1 MPGVKLDMTP
11 LNEDTTKALS
21 LPAVGR
27 FTVLGKIGEG
37 GMGVLFKAF
46 DPQLNRTIALK
57 FLNKLSSLDP
67 ASEMRFLNEA
77 RAAAALDHP
86 NVCTVYDIGAVG
98 DQVYIAMAHID
109 GENLKQRIRKGPLP
123 FDELLEICMQV
134 ALGLREAHSKGI
146 VHRDIK
152 PSNLLITPGGVVKIV
167 DFGLA
172 LIPTDLRLTHDQS
185 SAGTPNYMSPEQ
197 VQGEG
202 VDHRSDLW
210 SLGVTLYE
218 AASCSLPFG
227 GGHMATLVRSI
238 LFDEVDWTRV
248 RAHETLSRFEAVL
261 RRLLAKNRKERYVSA
276 DELISDLKTLTTSRA
291 EVSSDLPGTCIA
303 VLPFANLNKQQD
315 TEYFSDGLTD
325 ELINALAQFDGLR
338 VVSRSS
344 VFAFK
349 GQSVSIKTIGEQ
361 LKVPTVL
368 EGSVRSVGNRLRV
381 TVQLTNV
388 ADGLNLWSERFDREL
403 RDIFEL
409 QDEITLGI
417 VEKLKVKLVPH
428 RHPPP
433 DVSSTRRLEAYDL
446 YLEGKYNWN
455 RQTEE
460 GFNRAIQCFEE
471 ASRVDPSFGSAQA
484 GLADAYTFLGFHG
497 LAPSLEIFPKARAAA
512 AKALNTD
519 QTLPDANIS
528 MGYVKLYHDWSWKE
542 AEYYLRRAIELN
554 PSSAK
559 AYYSLMLCL
568 VQSARFDQG
577 RDALQKALD
586 LDPFNMLYH
595 TSAGWLEYYAKRPR
609 VALEKLE
616 EARVLDHTYPELQ
629 VALGAASEQLGLFK
643 EAVQHLENAA
653 AIYGQHPLVQAF
665 LGSAYA
671 ASDQREKALE
681 VIATMDRLAEKRFV
695 PSICRAIVYM
705 ALQDKERAFQYL
717 RNAAEARDAF
727 LCWLNVLPLSESLR
741 LDPRFTALMSEVGL
755 GQEAGNVHNA
765 FPASTTSEEGL

>member
-1 MPGVKLDMTP
+1 MIP

-27 FTVLGKIGEG
+27 FTVLSKIGQG

-57 FLNKLSSLDP
+57 FLNKMSSLDP

-98 DQVYIAMAHID
+98 DQVYIAMAHVE
-109 GENLKQRIRKGPLP
+109 GENLKQRIAKGPLP
-123 FDELLEICMQV
+123 FDDALEICMQV
-134 ALGLREAHSKGI
+134 ALGLREAHSKGVI
-146 VHRDIK
+146 HRDIK

-172 LIPTDLRLTHDQS
+172 LLPTDLRLTRDHS
-185 SAGTPNYMSPEQ
+185 SVGTPNYMSPEQ
-197 VQGEG
+197 VQGEA

-218 AASCSLPFG
+218 AASASLPFG
-227 GGHMATLVRSI
+227 GESMPALVRSI

-248 RAHETLSRFEAVL
+248 RANETLSRFEVVL
-261 RRLLAKNRKERYVSA
+261 RRLLAKNRNERYAST
-276 DELISDLKTLTTSRA
+276 DELISGLKALTISKTEA
-291 EVSSDLPGTCIA
+291 PPELPGTCIA
-303 VLPFANLNKQQD
+303 VLPFANLNKQED

-325 ELINALAQFDGLR
+325 ELINALAQFEGLR

-349 GQSVSIKTIGEQ
+349 GQAVSIKTIGEQ

-368 EGSVRSVGNRLRV
+368 EGSVRSAGNRLRV

-409 QDEITLGI
+409 QDEITSGI

-428 RHPPP
+428 RYPAP
-433 DVSSTRRLEAYDL
+433 DVNSTRRLEAYDL

-460 GFNRAIQCFEE
+460 GFKKAIQCFEE
-471 ASRVDPSFGSAQA
+471 ASRVDPSFGAANA

-512 AKALNTD
+512 MKALEID

-528 MGYVKLYHDWSWKE
+528 MGYVKLYHDWNWKE

-568 VQSARFDQG
+568 VQAGRFEQG
-577 RDALQKALD
+577 RSALQKALEF
-586 LDPFNMLYH
+586 DPFNMLFH

-616 EARVLDHTYPELQ
+616 EARAIDHTYPELQ

-643 EAVQHLENAA
+643 EAVQHLENAV

-665 LGSAYA
+665 LGSTYA
-671 ASDQREKALE
+671 AADQPEKALE
-681 VIATMDRLAEKRFV
+681 VIATMDRLAENRFV
-695 PSICRAIVYM
+695 PSVCRAIVYM
-705 ALQDKERAFQYL
+705 ALQDTERAFEYL
-717 RNAAEARDAF
+717 RNAASARDAF

-741 LDPRFTALMSEVGL
+741 PDPRFTALISEIGFD
-755 GQEAGNVHNA
+755 QEMGSAPNVSRPTA
-765 FPASTTSEEGL
+765 D

>member
-1 MPGVKLDMTP
+1 MLGVKLDMVP
-11 LNEDTTKALS
+11 LNEDTTQVIT

-27 FTVLGKIGEG
+27 FTVLGKIGQG
-37 GMGVLFKAF
+37 GMGVLYKAF

-57 FLNKLSSLDP
+57 FLNQRSSQDP
-67 ASEMRFLNEA
+67 ASESRFLNEA
-77 RAAAALDHP
+77 RAAANLDHP

-98 DQVYIAMAHID
+98 EQVYIAMAYVD
-109 GENLKQRIRKGPLP
+109 GENLKQRAAKGPLP
-123 FDELLEICMQV
+123 FEEALEISMQI

-152 PSNLLITPGGVVKIV
+152 PSNILITRGGVVKIV

-172 LIPTDLRLTHDQS
+172 LISTDLGLSREHS
-185 SAGTPNYMSPEQ
+185 STGTPNYMSPEQ
-197 VQGEG
+197 VRGDA

-218 AASCSLPFG
+218 AASRSLPFG
-227 GGHMATLVRSI
+227 GGTMPALVRSI
-238 LFDEVDWTRV
+238 LYDEVDWTRV
-248 RAHETLSRFEAVL
+248 RANETLSQFEEVL
-261 RRLLAKNRKERYVSA
+261 RRLLAKDRNERYAST
-276 DELISDLKTLTTSRA
+276 DELLSNLKALTTSKVR
-291 EVSSDLPGTCIA
+291 VSSELSGRCIA
-303 VLPFANLNKQQD
+303 VLPFANLNKEED
-315 TEYFSDGLTD
+315 SEYFSDGLTD
-325 ELINALAQFDGLR
+325 ELINALAQFEGLR

-349 GQSVSIKTIGEQ
+349 GQAVSIKTIGEQ
-361 LKVPTVL
+361 LKVPIVL
-368 EGSVRSVGNRLRV
+368 EGSIRSSGNRLRV

-417 VEKLKVKLVPH
+417 VEKLKVKLAPQH
-428 RHPPP
+428 RIPAP

-460 GFNRAIQCFEE
+460 GFNKAILCFEQ
-471 ASRVDPSFGSAQA
+471 ASQVDPSFGAANA

-512 AKALNTD
+512 TRALDTD
-519 QTLPDANIS
+519 QALPDANIS
-528 MGYVKLYHDWSWKE
+528 MGYVKLYHDWNWKE
-542 AEYYLRRAIELN
+542 AEYYLLRAIELN

-577 RDALQKALD
+577 RVALQKALE
-586 LDPFNMLYH
+586 LDPFNMLYQ

-609 VALEKLE
+609 VALEKLD
-616 EARVLDHTYPELQ
+616 EARALDHTYPELQ

-653 AIYGQHPLVQAF
+653 TIYGQHPLVQAF

-671 ASDQREKALE
+671 AANQREKALE
-681 VIATMDRLAEKRFV
+681 VLATMDRLAENRFV
-695 PSICRAIVYM
+695 PSVCRAIVYM
-705 ALQDKERAFQYL
+705 ALQDTERAFEYL
-717 RNAAEARDAF
+717 RKAADARDAF

-741 LDPRFTALMSEVGL
+741 PDPRFTALISEVGFEQ
-755 GQEAGNVHNA
+755 GTVSAAE
-765 FPASTTSEEGL
+765 PSSTPFRP

>member
-1 MPGVKLDMTP
+1 MRLDMVP
-11 LNEDTTKALS
+11 LNEDTTQAIS
-21 LPAVGR
+21 FPAVGR
-27 FTVLGKIGEG
+27 FTVLSQIGQG

-57 FLNKLSSLDP
+57 FLNKMSSLDP
-67 ASEMRFLNEA
+67 ASERRFLNEA

-98 DQVYIAMAHID
+98 EQVYIAMAHVE

-123 FDELLEICMQV
+123 FDEALEICMQI
-134 ALGLREAHSKGI
+134 AMGLREAHSKGI
-146 VHRDIK
+146 IHRDIK
-152 PSNLLITPGGVVKIV
+152 PSNILITPGGVVKIV

-172 LIPTDLRLTHDQS
+172 LVPTDLRITREHS
-185 SAGTPNYMSPEQ
+185 SVGTPSYMSPEQ
-197 VQGEG
+197 VQGEA
-202 VDHRSDLW
+202 VDHRTDLW
-210 SLGVTLYE
+210 SVGVTLYE
-218 AASCSLPFG
+218 AASGSLPFG
-227 GGHMATLVRSI
+227 GESMPALVRSI

-248 RAHETLSRFEAVL
+248 RANETLSRFEVVL
-261 RRLLAKNRKERYVSA
+261 RRLLAKDRNRRYASA
-276 DELISDLKTLTTSRA
+276 DELIASLKALTTSKA

-303 VLPFANLNKQQD
+303 VLPFVNLNKQED

-325 ELINALAQFDGLR
+325 ELINALAQFEGLR

-368 EGSVRSVGNRLRV
+368 EGSVRSAGNRLRV

-403 RDIFEL
+403 RDIFEM

-428 RHPPP
+428 RSSAP

-455 RQTEE
+455 RQTED
-460 GFNRAIQCFEE
+460 GFNKAIQCFEE
-471 ASRVDPSFGSAQA
+471 ASRVDPSFGAANA

-512 AKALNTD
+512 TKALEID
-519 QTLPDANIS
+519 QALPDANIS
-528 MGYVKLYHDWSWKE
+528 MGYVKLYHDWNWKE

-577 RDALQKALD
+577 RGALQKALD

-609 VALEKLE
+609 VALEKLD
-616 EARVLDHTYPELQ
+616 EARALDHTYPELQ

-671 ASDQREKALE
+671 AADQREKALE
-681 VIATMDRLAEKRFV
+681 VIATMDRLAENRFV
-695 PSICRAIVYM
+695 PSVCRAIVYM
-705 ALQDKERAFQYL
+705 ALQDKELAFEYL
-717 RNAAEARDAF
+717 RDAAKARDAF

-741 LDPRFTALMSEVGL
+741 SDPRFTALISEVGL
-755 GQEAGNVHNA
+755 DQKMGNSAVESSQPFGH
-765 FPASTTSEEGL
+765 